1 MRIVVIGGS
10 RGTGRALAALAVARG
25 HEVVAASRSGTGP
38 DGASAVAV
46 DAADAEALRPML
58 RGADAVA
65 VTVGPTKG
73 AERARTAVTRAVV
86 AAMEAEGVRRI
97 VVQSSTGVGSS
108 IEHLPAL
115 LRPVMRK
122 LLDDALADHLEQ
134 EEAVRASG
142 LAWTIVRPTGL
153 KNGSAEGKVV
163 TVLEGEKGTVKGSI
177 TRERLA
183 VWMLDALADDALV
196 GSAVSISAV

>member
-1 MRIVVIGGS
+1 RHSRHIHQWERARQRRRARRTAPPVRPPPGTRPYLVQRRIEEVRMRIVVIGGS

-65 VTVGPTKG
+65 VTVGPTRG

-86 AAMEAEGVRRI
+86 AAMAAEGVRRI

-108 IEHLPAL
+108 IEH
-115 LRPVMRK
+115 
-122 LLDDALADHLEQ
+122 
-134 EEAVRASG
+134 
-142 LAWTIVRPTGL
+142 
-153 KNGSAEGKVV
+153 
-163 TVLEGEKGTVKGSI
+163 
-177 TRERLA
+177 
-183 VWMLDALADDALV
+183 
-196 GSAVSISAV
+196 